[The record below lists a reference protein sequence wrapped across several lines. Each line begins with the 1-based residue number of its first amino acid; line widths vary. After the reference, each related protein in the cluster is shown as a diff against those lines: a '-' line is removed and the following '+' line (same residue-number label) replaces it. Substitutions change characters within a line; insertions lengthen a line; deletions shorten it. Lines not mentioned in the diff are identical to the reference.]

1 MTHLDEPNIPHY
13 DQASYVNPQITD
25 SVTQANVEVL
35 SVGPAISAVQSYLS
49 LSQAQGVLFANM
61 VNNQQQ
67 LAMAGQVAVVEGII
81 QLVNL
86 NDNRGSSGT
95 LIREEIAQASE
106 PAAQGPP
113 TFID

>member
-1 MTHLDEPNIPHY
+1 MTHPDEPNIPHY
-13 DQASYVNPQITD
+13 DQVSYVNPQITD

-81 QLVNL
+81 QLFGL
-86 NDNRGSSGT
+86 NKASTGAVASDSGDKRGES
-95 LIREEIAQASE
+95 
-106 PAAQGPP
+106 AAND
-113 TFID
+113 THVH

>member
-1 MTHLDEPNIPHY
+1 MTHPGEPNIPHY

-25 SVTQANVEVL
+25 SVTQANVAAL
-35 SVGPAISAVQSYLS
+35 SNAPAVSAMQSYLS

-81 QLVNL
+81 QLFGL
-86 NDNRGSSGT
+86 NKAPAGP
-95 LIREEIAQASE
+95 QAGVTNNKLAE
-106 PAAQGPP
+106 PADQEL
-113 TFID
+113 DVH

>member
-1 MTHLDEPNIPHY
+1 MTHPDEPNIPHY

-81 QLVNL
+81 QLFGL
-86 NDNRGSSGT
+86 NKAPTGPLASDTGDKR
-95 LIREEIAQASE
+95 SE
-106 PAAQGPP
+106 PAASDA
-113 TFID
+113 THVH